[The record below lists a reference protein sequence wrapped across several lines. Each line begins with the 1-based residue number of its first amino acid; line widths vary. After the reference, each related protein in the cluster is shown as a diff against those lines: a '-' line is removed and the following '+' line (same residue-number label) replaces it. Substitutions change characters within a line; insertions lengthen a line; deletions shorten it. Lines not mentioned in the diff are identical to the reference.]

1 MLDWLFIILLVLAI
15 LFVLIS
21 IEFDLGI
28 YWNIIM
34 ILSSIIIFF
43 TLAASVMDIE
53 SPYSIYNA
61 TSGNIE
67 TGYHVTQSSISPYI
81 SYLFMFFGAVMLIY
95 FVGYVFI
102 PVILKN
108 KWLR

>member
-15 LFVLIS
+15 LFVLIN

-28 YWNIIM
+28 FWNVVL

-43 TLAASVMDIE
+43 TLAASVMYIE

-61 TSGNIE
+61 TSGDIE
-67 TGYHVTQSSISPYI
+67 TGYHITQSTISPYI
-81 SYLFMFFGAVMLIY
+81 SYLFIFFGAVMMIY
-95 FVGYVFI
+95 FVGYIFV
-102 PVILKN
+102 PAILK
-108 KWLR
+108 KWMR